1 MIAFIFPT
9 RASRFVVASGRHSRR
24 RGLWLV
30 ALLLVCGSA
39 IASFE
44 QRDVEALAL
53 ASVHAQVVA
62 LDTGETLY
70 AKHADTSAPIAS
82 ITKLM
87 TALLVLES
95 GADLDEWLTILE
107 RDHAAPTNAWSRLRI
122 GSEARRRDL
131 LRIAL
136 MSSENLAAHVLGR
149 HHPDGYAAFVEA
161 MNDRALELGMT
172 SSRFVDLTGLSSE
185 NRSTAADLARLLAAS
200 WKHPLIR
207 EYSVTPSFQVR
218 FRNPGYSLPYGNTN
232 RLTRRGSWD
241 VGLSKTGYL
250 DAAGR
255 CLVMVTEIENR
266 PVAVVL
272 LNSFGTHTPL
282 GDAGRIRRW
291 LETGDGGRIAGA
303 ALEYERRKVS
313 ACCRA
318 QDEVAAEE

>member
-1 MIAFIFPT
+1 VTVLESGIIVPRPVDA
-9 RASRFVVASGRHSRR
+9 RERRSRHPGC
-24 RGLWLV
+24 WLV
-30 ALLLVCGSA
+30 LLMLGGSA
-39 IASFE
+39 GAGFE
-44 QRDVEALAL
+44 QRDAEALVL

-70 AKHADTSAPIAS
+70 AKHAETAAPIAS

-87 TALLVLES
+87 TALVVLES
-95 GADLDEWLTILE
+95 GADLDEWLPILE
-107 RDHAAPTNAWSRLRI
+107 RDRAAPTNAFSRLRI

-136 MSSENLAAHVLGR
+136 MSSENLAAHLLGR
-149 HHPDGYAAFVEA
+149 HHPDGYAAFVQA
-161 MNDRALELGMT
+161 MNDRALELGMAAT
-172 SSRFVDLTGLSSE
+172 RFVDPTGLSSD
-185 NRSTAADLARLLAAS
+185 NASTAADLARLLAES

-218 FRNPGYSLPYGNTN
+218 FRNPRYSLPYGNTN
-232 RLTRRGSWD
+232 RLTRRGRWD
-241 VGLSKTGYL
+241 VELSKTGYL

-291 LETGDGGRIAGA
+291 LETGSGGRIAGL
-303 ALEYERRKVS
+303 ALEYEQRQTA
-313 ACCRA
+313 ACCRDR
-318 QDEVAAEE
+318 DEVAAQE